1 MQNAGF
7 KSEMNNSNGLGGE
20 KGKYI
25 SYDFNSEKLN
35 FKAVLT
41 EINKVAPSLRLDGL
55 ASS

>member
-41 EINKVAPSLRLDGL
+41 EINKVAPSLKLDGL